1 MVGSEEK
8 QLTGPSRS
16 HFTTLALSLSHTGC
30 CFPSQRPRDGKGEGK
45 RRVFRCSGGWTAT
58 KLKYDQV
65 DLGVGVEP
73 TSISDLPEER
83 GLAAKNL
90 GDK

>member
-1 MVGSEEK
+1 M
-8 QLTGPSRS
+8 
-16 HFTTLALSLSHTGC
+16 
-30 CFPSQRPRDGKGEGK
+30 
-45 RRVFRCSGGWTAT
+45 GGWTAT

-73 TSISDLPEER
+73 TTGISDLPAER